1 MRLRPFLLCA
11 FLVACSGE
19 GGCPGTSGLR
29 FSVLPDFGNCNR
41 GGSASTQIS
50 LEGEDGELY
59 ILTGDLPGGV
69 TGAWNADLEMRSRG
83 TMRFDCSQSATP
95 GSYDLSLT
103 PYVVSH
109 EGDTFDDLHYRLQV
123 Q

>member
-11 FLVACSGE
+11 FLVACSSE
-19 GGCPGTSGLR
+19 DGCPGPGLQ

-50 LEGEDGELY
+50 LDGQDGELY
-59 ILTGDLPGGV
+59 IQTSNLPDGV
-69 TGAWNADLEMRSRG
+69 TDRWDIDLEMRSRG
-83 TMRFDCSQSATP
+83 TMRFNCSQSAAP
-95 GSYDLSLT
+95 GSYDLRLS